1 MKTTLKAELAGNG
14 EEEKSE
20 GGAGMRG
27 ILPTPSV
34 SVAAAGKTL
43 DFDRISIRNK
53 AEIKLR

>member
-43 DFDRISIRNK
+43 DFASAFATK
-53 AEIKLR
+53 KEKGL